1 MKKSLRKA
9 MAWLLMAVLTTV
21 GTPFNAALS
30 DTTISS
36 GEVQIGASPKAAGSA
51 FFYRNLEAA
60 DEERA
65 EVALSYQKN
74 QTVCAVPGIDAC
86 GFAAPEGRAFKEWNT
101 KRDGSGRAC
110 APGDTVQ
117 VKKGDAFYAIWTAQ
131 ASAPENSAPTVTY
144 WLNGA
149 SVTESAV
156 ASEDGYMITVKT
168 PEELGLAVPEGQRF
182 TGWSGTGGSAFD
194 SGVAIF
200 LGADLVLTAG
210 LAAAPVVRFKAN
222 WAAGTYSGSQP
233 ADVLRHAAFA
243 GGSYVFT
250 APSAEELGF
259 SARGERYLFA
269 GWSDLASGRGDNY
282 VAGSQ
287 ITLDGSGEV
296 TYYAI
301 WVDTQAAETE
311 TASFY
316 IRLDGTMPHEPSYY
330 PASQYSGGIAIAGAL
345 RQLAA
350 VNNSISAVYS
360 NLAKM
365 PTDAQIK
372 GVVNGYDPS
381 VQEVVWYVI
390 KYDASDGWHVDGVL
404 RDKNAYSVNYH
415 ANGGVENTMPAT
427 VKYAQG
433 QTVQVRFS
441 FQDQNGATV
450 RPTRYGYT
458 FVGWSASPSGTAL
471 YREGGAETFV
481 MPDRDVD
488 LYAVWR
494 KRTDVPYAVEHYLQ
508 QSGGYLLE
516 ARREAFGTLG
526 EAVSIAACV
535 ENFDGF
541 AFVRSDPEGET
552 AEITV
557 DDEGNGNL
565 VIKLYYDAPA
575 YSVTYRYLNSVPG
588 ASALPV
594 RVSYMEGTEVT
605 VAPNA
610 TAPNHT
616 FSGWSTADA
625 EIIGGKL
632 TMPDHNVTIIGS
644 FLPRQSTLTVEH
656 YLENLDGSY
665 PTEPNERETPEATTG
680 SLVTPS
686 NYQKPFT
693 GFAYDHSDPAGEVTV
708 SGDGTTVLKL
718 YYTRE
723 SHSVSY
729 RYEGFVPTGAE
740 AAPATQSYGYGAN
753 VAVEAEPAQVPGYA
767 FSGWAI
773 ETPAGLTVTNGSFAM
788 PEEDVTLVGSFTA
801 TNVFLTVE
809 HYLENL
815 DGSYP
820 TEPNERE
827 TPEATTGSSV
837 TPSDYQ
843 KPFTGFAYDHSD
855 PAGEATVSG
864 DGTTVLKLYYARESH
879 SISYRYEGDVPTGA
893 TPAPTA
899 QNHAYGANVAV
910 EAEPARVPGYAFSG
924 WAIETPAG
932 LTVTNGSFAMPA
944 GDVTLVGSFTHKR
957 FHVLYQYD
965 GTEPAGAMPPVDAN
979 TYFYGDSVTALEP
992 AKQTGFLFLGW
1003 TTADAALSG
1012 NGTLIMPEKDVTL
1025 VGSWISLA
1033 GWSVDAIDEVYDG
1046 APYALHLTAP
1056 GKPSGCVAEKSAD
1069 GVNWTPLSD
1078 EYVDATDVQR
1088 VTVRVTLAGATI
1100 WTAETTVRI
1109 AKRPI
1114 QIPLPTDSR
1123 TYNGAYQ
1130 TLTVDA
1136 SAIGAAL
1143 AYDAANPDRNLA
1155 PGQTLDAIR
1164 LSAYWEDGQERAQNI
1179 RKNTGRWPVS
1189 GISATILANGQDVTA
1204 NYDVTILDGTF
1215 TITAR
1220 QGLVT
1225 VGEKHVL
1232 YSGAGQ
1238 SFNAAVR
1245 VEGVNGADL
1254 SGNVGL
1260 SYRFE
1265 GRDYASLA
1273 QVPLPADAGEYL
1285 LTVLVNDPS
1294 GNYTFDPDGYPSL
1307 LKIYPIPVVLTPES
1321 VTAVYDGAAK
1331 GCVAFTAEPD
1341 GDTVSVNGNGVLN
1354 PGLLAGHAVT
1364 GYTPVNNERVDA
1376 GVYPD
1381 AGMADAVILDAGG
1394 SAVTRN
1400 YQIRYATG
1408 TITIEKRPLRVL
1420 VSNASKVYDG
1430 LSLTV
1435 GMGAD
1440 AKLDAVN
1447 LGLAPG
1453 HTLSGTLT
1461 GNTITDVG
1469 SSVSTVDT
1477 LVVSDGAGEE
1487 VTRNYRLTTVDG
1499 SVTIEPRPIRVIAGT
1514 ASRVY
1519 DGTPLDVPGQVDP
1532 SMDMDNLGLAP
1543 GHAAAITLAGGGRV
1557 NAGASAVS
1565 VSAFQVLDAQG
1576 REVTANYIPSYVDG
1590 SVTVTPRP
1598 IRLMIGSA
1606 QKAYDGR
1613 PLNVGWAVDAALD
1626 NANAGA
1632 VPGETVQASLNDA
1645 SRTNVGSNAV
1655 TLGAFSVTNSRGE
1668 ATTGNYA
1675 LTVVDGRLVITP
1687 ATASYTIRYY
1697 YDGEL
1702 DPGATET
1709 GSGVIGGLVSG
1720 YPSKVRPGMR
1730 LDSVTGMPLA
1740 LSADAG
1746 SNVISVYYVSRPRTV
1761 LITELETPLAGSM
1774 AGANVGDCIE

>member
-30 DTTISS
+30 DTTVSS

-51 FFYRNLEAA
+51 LFYRNLEAA
-60 DEERA
+60 DEECA
-65 EVALSYQKN
+65 EVALSYHKN
-74 QTVCAVPGIDAC
+74 RTVCAVPGIDAC

-117 VKKGDAFYAIWTAQ
+117 AKKNDAYYAIWTTKAT
-131 ASAPENSAPTVTY
+131 SPENAVPTVTY

-149 SVTESAV
+149 SETEFAV
-156 ASEDGYMITVKT
+156 ASEDGYMVTVKT
-168 PEELGLAVPEGQRF
+168 PEELGLVVPEGQRF

-194 SGVAIF
+194 SGVAIS
-200 LGADLVLTAG
+200 LSADLVLTAG

-233 ADVLRHAAFA
+233 SDVLRYAAFA

-259 SARGERYLFA
+259 YARGDRYLFA
-269 GWSDLASGRGDNY
+269 GWSNLASGRGDNY

-287 ITLDGSGEV
+287 ITLNGSGEV

-316 IRLDGTMPHEPSYY
+316 IRLDGTMPHEPSHY
-330 PASQYSGGIAIAGAL
+330 PASQYSRGIAIAGAL

-360 NLAKM
+360 NLAKT

-372 GVVNGYDPS
+372 RVVNGYDPS

-415 ANGGVENTMPAT
+415 ANGGVENTVPAT

-433 QTVQVRFS
+433 QKVQVRFS
-441 FQDQNGATV
+441 FRDQNGATI

-471 YREGGAETFV
+471 YREGSAETFV

-508 QSGGYLLE
+508 QSGVYQLE

-526 EAVSIAACV
+526 ETVSIAACV

-541 AFVRSDPEGET
+541 AFVLSDPEGET

-557 DDEGNGNL
+557 DGEGNGNL

-588 ASALPV
+588 ASSLPA

-616 FSGWSTADA
+616 FSGWSTADV
-625 EIIGGKL
+625 EIVGGKL
-632 TMPDHNVTIIGS
+632 TMPDHNVTITGR
-644 FLPRQSTLTVEH
+644 FLPRESTFTVEH
-656 YLENLDGSY
+656 YLAQLDGTY
-665 PTEPNERETPEATTG
+665 AGAPDETETLNAQTG
-680 SLVTPS
+680 GSVTPS
-686 NYQKPFT
+686 NYQKSFI
-693 GFAYDHSDPAGEVTV
+693 GFAYDHSDP
-708 SGDGTTVLKL
+708 
-718 YYTRE
+718 
-723 SHSVSY
+723 
-729 RYEGFVPTGAE
+729 
-740 AAPATQSYGYGAN
+740 
-753 VAVEAEPAQVPGYA
+753 EAEV
-767 FSGWAI
+767 
-773 ETPAGLTVTNGSFAM
+773 
-788 PEEDVTLVGSFTA
+788 
-801 TNVFLTVE
+801 
-809 HYLENL
+809 
-815 DGSYP
+815 
-820 TEPNERE
+820 
-827 TPEATTGSSV
+827 
-837 TPSDYQ
+837 
-843 KPFTGFAYDHSD
+843 
-855 PAGEATVSG
+855 TVSG

-879 SISYRYEGDVPTGA
+879 SVSYRYEGDVPMGA
-893 TPAPTA
+893 EAAPASRSY
-899 QNHAYGANVAV
+899 AYDASVAV
-910 EAEPARVPGYAFSG
+910 EAEPAPVPGYAFSG

-932 LTVTNGSFAMPA
+932 LTVADGSFAMPA
-944 GDVTLVGSFTHKR
+944 ENVTLVGSFTHKR

-965 GTEPAGAMPPVDAN
+965 GTEPAGVMPPVDAS
-979 TYFYGDSVTALEP
+979 TYFYRDPVTVLEP
-992 AKQTGFLFLGW
+992 AEQTGFLFLGW

-1046 APYALHLTAP
+1046 TPYALHLTAP

-1088 VTVRVTLAGATI
+1088 VTVRVTLEGATI
-1100 WTAETTVRI
+1100 WTADTTVRI

-1114 QIPLPTDSR
+1114 RIPLPTDSR
-1123 TYNGAYQ
+1123 IYNGAYQ
-1130 TLTVDA
+1130 TLAVDA

-1143 AYDAANPDRNLA
+1143 AYDAANPDQNLA

-1164 LSAYWEDGQERAQNI
+1164 LGAYWEGGQERAQNI
-1179 RKNTGRWPVS
+1179 RKDTGRWPVS
-1189 GISATILANGQDVTA
+1189 GIGATILANGRDVTA

-1215 TITAR
+1215 TITAK

-1232 YSGAGQ
+1232 YSGEGQ

-1254 SGNVGL
+1254 SGNVEL

-1265 GRDYASLA
+1265 GTEYASLT
-1273 QVPLPADAGEYL
+1273 QVPLPADAGEYQ
-1285 LTVLVNDPS
+1285 LTVLVSDPS
-1294 GNYTFDPDGYPSL
+1294 GNYAFDPDGYPSL

-1341 GDTVSVNGNGVLN
+1341 GNTVSVNGSWVLN

-1435 GMGAD
+1435 GMAAD
-1440 AKLDAVN
+1440 AKLDAAN
-1447 LGLAPG
+1447 LGLAPE
-1453 HTLSGTLT
+1453 HTLAGTLA

-1469 SSVSTVDT
+1469 SSAATVDT

-1514 ASRVY
+1514 ASRAY
-1519 DGTPLDVPGQVDP
+1519 DGTPLNVPGQVDP

-1543 GHAAAITLAGGGRV
+1543 GHAAAITLAGGGLV
-1557 NAGASAVS
+1557 NVGASAVR
-1565 VSAFQVLDAQG
+1565 VSAFQALDAQG

-1598 IRLMIGSA
+1598 IRLVIGSA
-1606 QKAYDGR
+1606 QKTYDGR

-1632 VPGETVQASLNDA
+1632 APGETARASLNGA

-1655 TLGAFSVTNSRGE
+1655 TLGAFSVTNGRGE

-1675 LTVVDGRLVITP
+1675 LTVVDGRLVVTP
-1687 ATASYTIRYY
+1687 ATTSYTIRYY

-1730 LDSVTGMPLA
+1730 LDSVTSMPLA